1 MTLIGVLW
9 KPLTEITSTRHLA
22 DKHRRLLGM
31 CCGVP
36 YINFNS
42 KQFLSRTLKVLNPQN
57 REPIKNFI
65 NLSLSHTQS
74 DIDMDAVNATDAKR
88 PSHISLELDDK
99 LNKKKK
105 TIKIQRTYFPMEWNG
120 CGINGAT

>member
-1 MTLIGVLW
+1 M
-9 KPLTEITSTRHLA
+9 
-22 DKHRRLLGM
+22 
-31 CCGVP
+31 
-36 YINFNS
+36 
-42 KQFLSRTLKVLNPQN
+42 LNPQN

-74 DIDMDAVNATDAKR
+74 DIDMDAVNATDAMR